1 MLDNQKLREMIRYI
15 SQNVT
20 NYCFI
25 IRDVGKD
32 IVNESGRVFR
42 YPRWVSDI
50 WKKLLREEEINIICS
65 WCVRI
70 IVQKIDIKISKDKNL
85 FI

>member
-1 MLDNQKLREMIRYI
+1 MIRYI
-15 SQNVT
+15 SQNIT
-20 NYCFI
+20 TYCFI

-42 YPRWVSDI
+42 YPRWVNDI
-50 WKKLLREEEINIICS
+50 WKKLLREEEINIISS

-70 IVQKIDIKISKDKNL
+70 IIQKIDIEISKDKNL